1 MTGSFFAHLDE
12 LRSRILTSLAF
23 FVLAFFVCFNFSGQ
37 LLSWLIRP
45 AGHLVFT
52 APGEAFGAHVTV
64 AVTAGF
70 VLSFP
75 FILYQLWMFAAAA
88 LKPHE
93 RRFIVFFGPLSLL
106 FFLSGVAFAF
116 FVAVPLAYRFLMGF
130 ASSDLVPMVSVG
142 NYMGFLGNMV
152 AAFGVAF
159 ELPLVMAFLAKI
171 GIATPEFLRQKRRH
185 AIIIILIV
193 AAVLTPPDVASQLL
207 LATPMLALYE
217 LGIIFTRMFYRHGEP
232 AEPQA

>member
-1 MTGSFFAHLDE
+1 MKGPFFAHLDE
-12 LRSRILTSLAF
+12 LRRRILTSLAVF
-23 FVLAFFVCFNFSGQ
+23 FLAVLVCFNFTGR

-45 AGHLVFT
+45 AGQLVFT
-52 APGEAFGAHVTV
+52 SPGEAFGAHVTV

-88 LKPHE
+88 IKPDE

-116 FVAVPLAYRFLMGF
+116 FVAVPMAYRFLMGF

-152 AAFGVAF
+152 VAFGVAF

-185 AIIIILIV
+185 AVIIILIV
-193 AAVLTPPDVASQLL
+193 AAVLTPPDVVSQVL
-207 LATPMLALYE
+207 LAAPMLALYE
-217 LGIIFTRMFYRHGEP
+217 LGIIFTRMAYKHKTP
-232 AEPQA
+232 

>member
-1 MTGSFFAHLDE
+1 MKGPFFAHLDE
-12 LRSRILTSLAF
+12 LRRRILTSLAVF
-23 FVLAFFVCFNFSGQ
+23 FLAVLVCFNFTGR
-37 LLSWLIRP
+37 LLSWLIQP
-45 AGHLVFT
+45 AGQLVFT
-52 APGEAFGAHVTV
+52 SPGEAFGAHITV

-88 LKPHE
+88 LKPDE

-116 FVAVPLAYRFLMGF
+116 FVAVPMAYRFLMGF
-130 ASSDLVPMVSVG
+130 ASSELVPMVSVG

-152 AAFGVAF
+152 VAFGVAF

-185 AIIIILIV
+185 AVIIILIV
-193 AAVLTPPDVASQLL
+193 AAVLTPPDVVSQVL
-207 LATPMLALYE
+207 LAAPMLALYE
-217 LGIIFTRMFYRHGEP
+217 LGIIFTRMAYKHKTP
-232 AEPQA
+232 

>member
-1 MTGSFFAHLDE
+1 MKGPFFAHLDE
-12 LRSRILTSLAF
+12 LRRRILTSLAVF
-23 FVLAFFVCFNFSGQ
+23 FLAVLVCFNFTGR
-37 LLSWLIRP
+37 LLSWLIQP
-45 AGHLVFT
+45 AGQLVFT
-52 APGEAFGAHVTV
+52 SPGEAFGAHITV

-88 LKPHE
+88 LKPDE

-116 FVAVPLAYRFLMGF
+116 FVAVPMAYRFLMGF

-142 NYMGFLGNMV
+142 NYMGFLGNLV
-152 AAFGVAF
+152 VAFGVAF

-185 AIIIILIV
+185 AVIIILIV
-193 AAVLTPPDVASQLL
+193 AAVLTPPDVVSQVL
-207 LATPMLALYE
+207 LAVPMLALYE
-217 LGIIFTRMFYRHGEP
+217 LGIIFTRIGYKHKTP
-232 AEPQA
+232 

>member
-1 MTGSFFAHLDE
+1 MKGSFFAHLDE
-12 LRSRILTSLAF
+12 LRRRILTSLAVF
-23 FVLAFFVCFNFSGQ
+23 FLAVLVCFNFSGQ

-45 AGHLVFT
+45 AGHLIFT

-116 FVAVPLAYRFLMGF
+116 FVAVPMAYRFLMGF

-142 NYMGFLGNMV
+142 NYMSFLGNMV
-152 AAFGVAF
+152 VAFGVAF

-185 AIIIILIV
+185 AIIVILIV
-193 AAVLTPPDVASQLL
+193 AAILTPPDVMSQLL
-207 LATPMLALYE
+207 LAVPMLALYE
-217 LGIIFTRMFYRHGEP
+217 LGIIFTRIFYKHKTP
-232 AEPQA
+232 

>member
-1 MTGSFFAHLDE
+1 MKGPFFAHLDE
-12 LRSRILTSLAF
+12 LRRRILTSLAVF
-23 FVLAFFVCFNFSGQ
+23 FLVVLVCFNFTSR

-45 AGHLVFT
+45 AGQLVFT
-52 APGEAFGAHVTV
+52 SPGEAFGAHITV

-88 LKPHE
+88 LKPDE

-116 FVAVPLAYRFLMGF
+116 FVAVPMAYRFLMGF
-130 ASSDLVPMVSVG
+130 ASSELVPMVSVG

-152 AAFGVAF
+152 VAFGVAF

-185 AIIIILIV
+185 AVIIILIV
-193 AAVLTPPDVASQLL
+193 AAVLTPPDVVSQVL
-207 LATPMLALYE
+207 LAAPMLALYE
-217 LGIIFTRMFYRHGEP
+217 LGIIFTRMAYKHKTP
-232 AEPQA
+232 